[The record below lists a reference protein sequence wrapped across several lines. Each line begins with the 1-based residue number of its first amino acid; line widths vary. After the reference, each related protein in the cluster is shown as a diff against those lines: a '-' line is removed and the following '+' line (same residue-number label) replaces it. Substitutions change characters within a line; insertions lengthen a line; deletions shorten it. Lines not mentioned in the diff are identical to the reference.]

1 MNPIMNPII
10 IANWKMTI
18 ELNDAITLAQKFE
31 SFNHS
36 SQLFLAPPTP
46 YLAYLA
52 KILVKTKLCAQ
63 DISSIKELGAY
74 TGENSATIIKSCGV
88 HHSII
93 GHSERRTTQRES
105 NSLVRKKVENCIEAG
120 IAPIVCIGETLESR
134 KNKNYTEFLIEQINS
149 SLPSNAH
156 NLIIAYEPVWAIG
169 SGITPHP
176 EEIHEIVELI
186 KKSARVELV
195 AKNAQLV
202 YGGSVSSK
210 NFAEIIRVPGLSG
223 VLMGSASIDE
233 SEMTSI
239 LNQK

>member
-1 MNPIMNPII
+1 MNSII
-10 IANWKMTI
+10 IANWKMNI
-18 ELNDAITLAQKFE
+18 KLNDAITLAQKFE
-31 SFNHS
+31 SSNHS
-36 SQLFLAPPTP
+36 CQLFLAPPTP

-88 HHSII
+88 HYSII

-105 NSLVRKKVENCIEAG
+105 NSIVRKKVENCIEAG

-134 KNKNYTEFLIEQINS
+134 QNKNYKEFLIEQINS

-169 SGITPHP
+169 SGITPQP

-223 VLMGSASIDE
+223 VLMGSPSIDE

>member
-1 MNPIMNPII
+1 MNPII
-10 IANWKMTI
+10 IANWKMNI
-18 ELNDAITLAQKFE
+18 KLNDAITLAQKFE
-31 SFNHS
+31 SSNHS
-36 SQLFLAPPTP
+36 SKLFLAPPTP

-52 KILVKTKLCAQ
+52 KILVKTKICAQ
-63 DISSIKELGAY
+63 DVSSIKGLGAY

-88 HHSII
+88 NHSII

-105 NSLVRKKVENCIEAG
+105 NSIVRKKVENCIEAG

-134 KNKNYTEFLIEQINS
+134 QNKNYKEFLIEQINS
-149 SLPSNAH
+149 SIPSNAH

-169 SGITPHP
+169 SGITPQP
-176 EEIHEIVELI
+176 EEIYEIVELI
-186 KKSARVELV
+186 KKSARVEIV

-202 YGGSVSSK
+202 YGGSVSSR
-210 NFAEIIRVPGLSG
+210 NFAEIIKVPGLNG
-223 VLMGSASIDE
+223 VLMGSASTDE

>member
-1 MNPIMNPII
+1 MNIKLGEA
-10 IANWKMTI
+10 IA
-18 ELNDAITLAQKFE
+18 LAQKFE

-36 SQLFLAPPTP
+36 SQFFLAPPTP
-46 YLAYLA
+46 YLSYLS
-52 KILVKTKLCAQ
+52 KVLVKTKICAQ
-63 DISSIKELGAY
+63 DVSSIKELGAY

-88 HHSII
+88 NYSII
-93 GHSERRTTQRES
+93 GHSERRTNQRES
-105 NSLVRKKVENCIEAG
+105 NSIVRKKIESCIEAG
-120 IAPIVCIGETLESR
+120 ITPIVCIGETLESR
-134 KNKNYTEFLIEQINS
+134 QNKNFKEFLIEQINS
-149 SLPSNAH
+149 SIPSNAH

-169 SGITPHP
+169 SGIAPKP
-176 EEIHEIVELI
+176 EEIYEIVELI

-210 NFAEIIRVPGLSG
+210 NFAEIITVPGLSG

-233 SEMTSI
+233 NEMSSI